1 MNIKYFLASCFAG
14 MLLSTAPAFSFQFEP
29 ISQTFSAKGNQST
42 RSYKVSNSNAKTI
55 AVEISVMKR
64 EVDEFGEEILS
75 PADDNFIVY
84 PTQMLMSP
92 QETQTVRVT
101 WVGDTE
107 PVTELSY
114 RLIAEQ
120 LPVDFEPDISEL
132 QSFNETT
139 ASVELMMRYAGSLYV
154 QPANAKP
161 DVVLK
166 TVALEVEQ
174 DGTSWLSVH
183 IKNQGTARE
192 IFEDPQLSLTVD
204 GKTVILKNEA
214 LGAIHSRTILAG
226 GERRFQV
233 PWPKDLPQGDVVGK
247 FVVK

>member
-1 MNIKYFLASCFAG
+1 MKTKYFLASFLGG
-14 MLLSTAPAFSFQFEP
+14 MLLSAAPALSFQFEP
-29 ISQTFSAKGNQST
+29 ISQTFSAQGNRST
-42 RSYKVSNSNAKTI
+42 RSYKVSNSNNTPI

-64 EVDEFGEEILS
+64 EVDEFGEETLS

-84 PTQMLMSP
+84 PTQMLMRP
-92 QETQTVRVT
+92 LEVQTVRVT
-101 WVGDTE
+101 WVGEADPE
-107 PVTELSY
+107 AELSY

-120 LPVDFEPDISEL
+120 LPVELNPD
-132 QSFNETT
+132 TT
-139 ASVELMMRYAGSLYV
+139 QLSSPQEATAAVEVMMRYAGSLYV
-154 QPANAKP
+154 QPVNATP
-161 DVVLK
+161 DVVLAK
-166 TVALEVEQ
+166 ALLEVEQ
-174 DGTSWLSVH
+174 DGTPWLAVH

-226 GERRFQV
+226 GERRFRV
-233 PWPKDLPQGDVVGK
+233 PWPEELPQGDVVGK